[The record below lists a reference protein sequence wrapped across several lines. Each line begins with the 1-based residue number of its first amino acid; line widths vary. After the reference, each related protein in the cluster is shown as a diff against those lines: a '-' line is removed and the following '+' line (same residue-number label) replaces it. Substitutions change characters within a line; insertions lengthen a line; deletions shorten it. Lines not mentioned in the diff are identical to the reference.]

1 MQQINQVE
9 RDLNRNYIVLKS
21 GMPYSIEASIEAT
34 STLLSAQLADKRS
47 EIINILIDCA
57 SKLPEKLSV
66 YTTLVGLLN
75 IKSSTFVE
83 EVRLLFVFVSST
95 F

>member
-1 MQQINQVE
+1 
-9 RDLNRNYIVLKS
+9 
-21 GMPYSIEASIEAT
+21 MPYSIEASIEAT